1 VGGRVVA
8 VVVAGWMATALS
20 GPVAAAAEAEG
31 CTAQAVS
38 FDKSDAVLDTAAAPG
53 EGGTGEDPLDVVW
66 AGPIDWS
73 GTTEEVLQDGT
84 YQVTVTPAN
93 GGVILESIV
102 SSLSSSAISGEFAN
116 DDAKTERE
124 GTSSLANYSFGV
136 PLVAGTQSVE
146 WSMTAA
152 AGSCTGLG
160 YISITD
166 SPVSTVTWWLALF
179 LIVVGAV
186 GLLFARPTVRRQKG

>member
-1 VGGRVVA
+1 MTAVAMGG
-8 VVVAGWMATALS
+8 MATAVLA
-20 GPVAAAAEAEG
+20 PVAVAAEAEG
-31 CTAQAVS
+31 CTAQAIS
-38 FDKSDAVLDTAAAPG
+38 YDKSDTVLDTAAAPG
-53 EGGTGEDPLDVVW
+53 DGGTRDDPLDVVW

-93 GGVILESIV
+93 GGVVLESIIG
-102 SSLSSSAISGEFAN
+102 SLSSRAISGEFAN
-116 DDAKTERE
+116 EDAKTERE

-160 YISITD
+160 YITITD